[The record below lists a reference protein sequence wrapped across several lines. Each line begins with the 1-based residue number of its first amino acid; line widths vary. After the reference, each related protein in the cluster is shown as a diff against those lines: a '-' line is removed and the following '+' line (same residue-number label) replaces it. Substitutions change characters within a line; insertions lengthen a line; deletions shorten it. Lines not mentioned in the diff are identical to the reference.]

1 MKVKRAISKC
11 GGEISHVLSP
21 KISLI
26 VSDKVT
32 NAKTTYPFNGPP
44 EAGTRGYKI
53 LQKASELNRK
63 ANAENIE
70 IMARKYDI
78 AISTCEKFLASI
90 KDRVSID
97 KSCNSEG
104 VQEDFQK
111 ESKFENLTKTVKRIK
126 SGLKLCKMA
135 VRETNAVRF
144 FNRKAKKIQTSSSTR
159 IEQKLLEKNFIKVED
174 CSRQMRPLYKSN
186 VFRKLVFCRCSCN
199 VFHSAHVTETKPPK
213 TTSHHPQ
220 ARMKFLNLSGHC
232 EICDWSFHCMWT
244 RITGE
249 MHKENVCQSSYS
261 KIHDLISQLP
271 SLDNF
276 LNKYCTET
284 NFTDTNAG
292 DIRVQSSNGMPIN
305 RECEIECTDIGTVSS
320 IVTSSLSPNKNEI
333 DFNTT
338 SSSKFNSEKYSQD
351 ETEKETLNPC
361 ETKAVPLY
369 DQTDLAP
376 LHPDQH
382 VKLSTDNDHIFK
394 CLFSEFLT
402 EQMRKH
408 LQFIHRKNDGNRAS
422 TQYHIDPLSMDGS
435 RFYKNACI
443 VSEDPMKAEIL
454 KSIEP
459 YYKIFANLF
468 NSLKCSN
475 LNPVRKPETM
485 YDVEVKC
492 SNIANLKP
500 HDFFCSFEIQK
511 SQNVSPRKDLKLDI
525 TDNFYLPKFMTEY
538 TDRVWSEIIKLLSID
553 SSLVNDTYF
562 SNIYEIL
569 KHVESE
575 KAEQNEIANSTEIE
589 KMVKL
594 FSSLPNR
601 LFNFNYLSTQKTV
614 TDDISR
620 FKQSPKIEPVS
631 DACNNSQFVR
641 ETSVMHKTKSWLNKS
656 KMAKL
661 EERRAA
667 EVKNEM
673 AMKELAMLKMN
684 DKKKV
689 RLKEK
694 DVVLPECIV
703 DKKTGM
709 GKAKIKTEV
718 KESMEQSDDDLAKY
732 SYRNT
737 LNTPR
742 DQLESHKVHRK
753 KLSQKEKFC
762 LENSTCIPADSVKQ
776 LKGQK
781 QESSSFTLAG
791 SLSKRRDRKKLQ
803 SSTSR
808 DENSSSFS
816 VSSFSRK
823 TDACTN
829 RMYSS
834 PLARSSSLCSYRRLD
849 KLVIKKIEI
858 PTVREISSPSVCIE
872 SRKYHS
878 FSTTEKCACSFN
890 IALQKKAYPADF
902 RLGDATSDLG
912 QRRATEDRNMS
923 LDKQSNVS
931 YSGAAGKVGY
941 MNVQATYQ
949 AQKAFVSPQK
959 SIQKT
964 IINMKA
970 KDTCSENWNI
980 KFNRGLRMTLCRI

>member
-32 NAKTTYPFNGPP
+32 NEKTTYSFNGPSA
-44 EAGTRGYKI
+44 AGTRGYKI

-63 ANAENIE
+63 ANAENAIE

-97 KSCNSEG
+97 KSCNSED
-104 VQEDFQK
+104 VQDDSQK
-111 ESKFENLTKTVKRIK
+111 ESKLENFTKTVKRIK
-126 SGLKLCKMA
+126 SGLKLCKTA
-135 VRETNAVRF
+135 VRQTNAVRF
-144 FNRKAKKIQTSSSTR
+144 FNRKTKKIQPSSSTG

-213 TTSHHPQ
+213 TTCHPQ

-244 RITGE
+244 HITGE

-276 LNKYCTET
+276 LNKYCAET
-284 NFTDTNAG
+284 NFTDTNAR
-292 DIRVQSSNGMPIN
+292 DIRVQSFNGMPIN
-305 RECEIECTDIGTVSS
+305 REYEIECSDIGTVSS

-338 SSSKFNSEKYSQD
+338 SSNKFNSEKYSQD

-369 DQTDLAP
+369 DQTDLAG
-376 LHPDQH
+376 QQ
-382 VKLSTDNDHIFK
+382 VKLSTDNYHIFK
-394 CLFSEFLT
+394 RFFSKFLT

-408 LQFIHRKNDGNRAS
+408 LQFIHRKNDGNLAS
-422 TQYHIDPLSMDGS
+422 TQYHIDPLSLDGS

-443 VSEDPMKAEIL
+443 DFEDPMKAEIL
-454 KSIEP
+454 KSIAEP
-459 YYKIFANLF
+459 YYKIFANLS

-492 SNIANLKP
+492 SNTANLKP
-500 HDFFCSFEIQK
+500 HFFCSFEIQN
-511 SQNVSPRKDLKLDI
+511 SQNESTREDLKLDI
-525 TDNFYLPKFMTEY
+525 TDNFYHLPKLMTEY

-553 SSLVNDTYF
+553 SSLANDTYF
-562 SNIYEIL
+562 DNIYEIL
-569 KHVESE
+569 KHVECE
-575 KAEQNEIANSTEIE
+575 KVEQNEIANSTKIE

-594 FSSLPNR
+594 LSFLSTR

-614 TDDISR
+614 TDDVSR

-631 DACNNSQFVR
+631 DACNNSQFVK
-641 ETSVMHKTKSWLNKS
+641 ETSAMHKTKSWLNKS
-656 KMAKL
+656 KIVKL

-694 DVVLPECIV
+694 DVVLPECIA

-709 GKAKIKTEV
+709 GKTKTKTEA

-737 LNTPR
+737 LNTSR
-742 DQLESHKVHRK
+742 DQLESHNVHRK
-753 KLSQKEKFC
+753 KLSLKKTFVVKIAYVFQPTA
-762 LENSTCIPADSVKQ
+762 LNNSK
-776 LKGQK
+776 
-781 QESSSFTLAG
+781 
-791 SLSKRRDRKKLQ
+791 
-803 SSTSR
+803 
-808 DENSSSFS
+808 
-816 VSSFSRK
+816 
-823 TDACTN
+823 
-829 RMYSS
+829 
-834 PLARSSSLCSYRRLD
+834 ARN
-849 KLVIKKIEI
+849 KNPPV
-858 PTVREISSPSVCIE
+858 
-872 SRKYHS
+872 
-878 FSTTEKCACSFN
+878 
-890 IALQKKAYPADF
+890 
-902 RLGDATSDLG
+902 
-912 QRRATEDRNMS
+912 
-923 LDKQSNVS
+923 
-931 YSGAAGKVGY
+931 
-941 MNVQATYQ
+941 
-949 AQKAFVSPQK
+949 
-959 SIQKT
+959 
-964 IINMKA
+964 
-970 KDTCSENWNI
+970 
-980 KFNRGLRMTLCRI
+980 LR

>member
-1 MKVKRAISKC
+1 MKMKVKSAISKC

-32 NAKTTYPFNGPP
+32 NEKKTYPFNGSPA
-44 EAGTRGYKI
+44 AGTRGYKI

-63 ANAENIE
+63 ANTENDIE

-97 KSCNSEG
+97 KRCNSDG
-104 VQEDFQK
+104 VQEFSQK
-111 ESKFENLTKTVKRIK
+111 ESKLENLTKTIK
-126 SGLKLCKMA
+126 SGLKLCKLA
-135 VRETNAVRF
+135 VRQTNAVRF
-144 FNRKAKKIQTSSSTR
+144 FNRKTKKLQTSSSTR

-213 TTSHHPQ
+213 TTSCHPQ

-244 RITGE
+244 HITGE

-276 LNKYCTET
+276 LNKYCAET

-292 DIRVQSSNGMPIN
+292 DIRVQSSNGMPIH
-305 RECEIECTDIGTVSS
+305 REYEIECSQ
-320 IVTSSLSPNKNEI
+320 NE
-333 DFNTT
+333 TG
-338 SSSKFNSEKYSQD
+338 
-351 ETEKETLNPC
+351 KETLNPR
-361 ETKAVPLY
+361 ETKAVPLC

-376 LHPDQH
+376 LLPDQQ
-382 VKLSTDNDHIFK
+382 VKLSTYNYHIFK
-394 CLFSEFLT
+394 CFFSEFLT
-402 EQMRKH
+402 EQMRNH
-408 LQFIHRKNDGNRAS
+408 LQFSHRKNDGHRAN
-422 TQYHIDPLSMDGS
+422 TQYHVDPLSLDG
-435 RFYKNACI
+435 KK
-443 VSEDPMKAEIL
+443 DIL
-454 KSIEP
+454 SIEEP
-459 YYKIFANLF
+459 YYKIFENLF

-492 SNIANLKP
+492 SSTENLKP
-500 HDFFCSFEIQK
+500 DLFCSFEIQN
-511 SQNVSPRKDLKLDI
+511 SQKNDFQREDLKLDI
-525 TDNFYLPKFMTEY
+525 NDNFYHLPKLISEY
-538 TDRVWSEIIKLLSID
+538 TDRVWSEIIKLHSID
-553 SSLVNDTYF
+553 SSLANDTYVD
-562 SNIYEIL
+562 NIYEIF
-569 KHVESE
+569 KHVVSE
-575 KAEQNEIANSTEIE
+575 KAEQKEMGKSTEIE

-594 FSSLPNR
+594 LSFLPTCP
-601 LFNFNYLSTQKTV
+601 FNFNYFSTQKTV
-614 TDDISR
+614 TDDVSR
-620 FKQSPKIEPVS
+620 CKRSPKIEPVS
-631 DACNNSQFVR
+631 DACNNSQCVK
-641 ETSVMHKTKSWLNKS
+641 ETSVMHKTKSRLNKS

-673 AMKELAMLKMN
+673 VMKERAMLKMN

-689 RLKEK
+689 RLKENK
-694 DVVLPECIV
+694 DVVLPECTV
-703 DKKTGM
+703 EKKAGM
-709 GKAKIKTEV
+709 GKAKITTEA
-718 KESMEQSDDDLAKY
+718 KESMEQSDESLAKY

-737 LNTPR
+737 LNTPC
-742 DQLESHKVHRK
+742 DQLESPNVHRK
-753 KLSQKEKFC
+753 KLSLKENFC

-776 LKGQK
+776 LKLEGQK
-781 QESSSFTLAG
+781 QESSSVTLTG
-791 SLSKRRDRKKLQ
+791 SRSKRREQKLQ
-803 SSTSR
+803 SSTST
-808 DENSSSFS
+808 DENSFS
-816 VSSFSRK
+816 VSSVSRK
-823 TDACTN
+823 TDACTD

-834 PLARSSSLCSYRRLD
+834 PLAQSSRLCSYRRLD

-858 PTVREISSPSVCIE
+858 PTVREKSSPSVCIE
-872 SRKYHS
+872 SRKCHS
-878 FSTTEKCACSFN
+878 LSTSEKCACAFN

-902 RLGDATSDLG
+902 RPGDATSDFD
-912 QRRATEDRNMS
+912 QRRATEDRKIS
-923 LDKQSNVS
+923 LDKQANVS
-931 YSGAAGKVGY
+931 FSGVAGKT
-941 MNVQATYQ
+941 TYQ

-959 SIQKT
+959 SVQKT
-964 IINMKA
+964 IRNLKA

-980 KFNRGLRMTLCRI
+980 KLNQGMRMTLCRI